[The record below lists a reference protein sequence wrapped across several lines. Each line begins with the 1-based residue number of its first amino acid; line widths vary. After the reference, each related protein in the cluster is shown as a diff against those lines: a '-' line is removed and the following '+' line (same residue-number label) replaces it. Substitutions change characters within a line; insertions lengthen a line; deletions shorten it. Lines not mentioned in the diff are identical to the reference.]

1 MRKQHLVS
9 MAFLLA
15 VLMFAACSGG
25 DSPAENV
32 SGGPNDSGTPDACA
46 VVTAADVEQALG
58 VAASVQPSDQ
68 LKSIATTSLCSYEA
82 AGGGRNLVSVLVR
95 LGAPSLDAE
104 TNLKQY
110 VDGLKM
116 NMGDSYRIDPV
127 EGLSGPAVW
136 NPDMKQIT
144 VFKGRALAIITMF
157 GEGGEDLLAPAKTL
171 GEHAL
176 SKL

>member
-1 MRKQHLVS
+1 M
-9 MAFLLA
+9 
-15 VLMFAACSGG
+15 LMLAACSGS
-25 DSPAENV
+25 DSATESV
-32 SGGPNDSGTPDACA
+32 SGESAANVAPDACA
-46 VVTAADVEQALG
+46 VVSAADVEQALG

-144 VFKGRALAIITMF
+144 VFKGRALAIVTLF
-157 GEGGEDLLAPAKTL
+157 GEGDEDLLTPAKTL
-171 GEHAL
+171 GERAL